1 MLDDRSDINR
11 PLERGPYVN
20 RRGMRDASGTGW
32 GIPLAVAALLIAG
45 GFLFYNS
52 IDRGP
57 DRAANNNIPS
67 AASGPVAPGAP
78 APGPTSSA
86 PAPNR

>member
-11 PLERGPYVN
+11 PLERDPYVN
-20 RRGMRDASGTGW
+20 RRGRRDASGTGW

-52 IDRGP
+52 VGQGP
-57 DRAANNNIPS
+57 GRTASNNIPS
-67 AASGPVAPGAP
+67 ATSGPVAPGAP
-78 APGPTSSA
+78 APGPTSTA